1 MKLGD
6 ELRGDL
12 TWIVN
17 GVIMVS
23 EGTDELSRSDNLRG
37 GQTKLV

>member
-6 ELRGDL
+6 EIRGGF

-17 GVIMVS
+17 VVIMVS
-23 EGTDELSRSDNLRG
+23 ESTDKLSGTDDLRG
-37 GQTKLV
+37 GRTKQV

>member
-23 EGTDELSRSDNLRG
+23 EGTDKLSGADDLRG
-37 GQTKLV
+37 G

>member
-6 ELRGDL
+6 KLRGGF

-17 GVIMVS
+17 VVIMVS
-23 EGTDELSRSDNLRG
+23 EGTDELSGSDI
-37 GQTKLV
+37 